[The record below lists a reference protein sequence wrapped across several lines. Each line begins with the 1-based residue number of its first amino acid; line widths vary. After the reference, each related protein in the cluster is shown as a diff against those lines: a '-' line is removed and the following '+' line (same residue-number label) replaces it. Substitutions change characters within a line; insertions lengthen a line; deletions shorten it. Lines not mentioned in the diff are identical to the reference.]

1 VNLLANGIDTV
12 SSVYIND
19 QLIGKTDNQFVRYV
33 FDVKKVLKSGQN
45 TIRLA
50 FQSAPI
56 YAKQQS
62 DDFKKKYNYIVQPGT
77 VYTSL
82 KFYTLTTLK
91 SIMHRM

>member
-62 DDFKKKYNYIVQPGT
+62 DAFKDKYHYNIQPGI
-77 VYTSL
+77 L
-82 KFYTLTTLK
+82 N
-91 SIMHRM
+91 I